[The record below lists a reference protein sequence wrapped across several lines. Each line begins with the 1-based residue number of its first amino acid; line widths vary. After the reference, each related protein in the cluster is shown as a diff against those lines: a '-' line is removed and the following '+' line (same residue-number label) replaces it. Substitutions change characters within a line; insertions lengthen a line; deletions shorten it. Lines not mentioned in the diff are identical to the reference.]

1 MPIEVAASPACRSNP
16 GEPEGC
22 PRLPSDRPSQCPGC
36 VCVGRGVDRLCHP
49 DPIYLVTPYPA
60 APTPSC
66 VVLQVS
72 VDGPEAETQAEETP
86 GSLHQVCRP
95 TVPLEDFFQQARVP
109 AGLPSQGSAVTALLH
124 ACRLCWVGVGADV
137 C

>member
-1 MPIEVAASPACRSNP
+1 MSRVCLCR
-16 GEPEGC
+16 E
-22 PRLPSDRPSQCPGC
+22 
-36 VCVGRGVDRLCHP
+36 GVDRLCTHP

-86 GSLHQVCRP
+86 GSLHQVINRKENEMRLL
-95 TVPLEDFFQQARVP
+95 LEKIRSLS
-109 AGLPSQGSAVTALLH
+109 LPGYDHLATK
-124 ACRLCWVGVGADV
+124 
-137 C
+137 